1 MDKKGQERKTSMK
14 KCPVCGKEWSDAT
27 RFCGSCGAK
36 LEDGNI
42 VVPDI
47 VPDDGKE
54 EQRKKTEPVKP
65 SVKKTIEPVRTKTR
79 ETAEN
84 KKIAEEKGVCKIN
97 EGVVP
102 EFIGIVNYSIM
113 GLIQL
118 ELGPGEDIPTD
129 QQRISQ
135 LYENYFQKAKALML
149 DKNHDYGEAWRSMR
163 TSSYTDLILMK
174 INRTKQIED
183 NQGNTLISE
192 GIDANY
198 YDMINYAV
206 FALIRLTVENVN
218 L

>member
-1 MDKKGQERKTSMK
+1 
-14 KCPVCGKEWSDAT
+14 
-27 RFCGSCGAK
+27 
-36 LEDGNI
+36 
-42 VVPDI
+42 
-47 VPDDGKE
+47 
-54 EQRKKTEPVKP
+54 
-65 SVKKTIEPVRTKTR
+65 
-79 ETAEN
+79 
-84 KKIAEEKGVCKIN
+84 
-97 EGVVP
+97 
-102 EFIGIVNYSIM
+102 M

-174 INRTKQIED
+174 INRTIED

>member
-1 MDKKGQERKTSMK
+1 MPETAR
-14 KCPVCGKEWSDAT
+14 EY
-27 RFCGSCGAK
+27 
-36 LEDGNI
+36 
-42 VVPDI
+42 DI
-47 VPDDGKE
+47 VIGTCSDIFT
-54 EQRKKTEPVKP
+54 KKMHDYGMAWRILRPTSITDQIFIKANRIR
-65 SVKKTIEPVRTKTR
+65 SI
-79 ETAEN
+79 
-84 KKIAEEKGVCKIN
+84 EEKGVCKIN
-97 EGVVP
+97 EGIVP

-113 GLIQL
+113 GLI
-118 ELGPGEDIPTD
+118 IPTD